1 MVDSKGNYKFDLGV
15 KGLITNRTNWTPL
28 GPITIMNWNPL
39 GPVIISYYWCF
50 TYFHTPI
57 FILSASIKV

>member
-28 GPITIMNWNPL
+28 GPINIMNWNPL
-39 GPVIISYYWCF
+39 GPVIIFYWCF

-57 FILSASIKV
+57 FILFASIKV

>member
-28 GPITIMNWNPL
+28 GPINIINWIPL
-39 GPVIISYYWCF
+39 GPVIIFYWCF
-50 TYFHTPI
+50 IYFHTPI

>member
-39 GPVIISYYWCF
+39 GPVIISYWCF

-57 FILSASIKV
+57 FILSASIKF

>member
-39 GPVIISYYWCF
+39 GPVIIFYWCF
-50 TYFHTPI
+50 TYSHTPI

>member
-28 GPITIMNWNPL
+28 GPITIMNWIPL
-39 GPVIISYYWCF
+39 GPVIIFYWCF
-50 TYFHTPI
+50 IYFRTPI

>member
-28 GPITIMNWNPL
+28 GPINIMNWNPL
-39 GPVIISYYWCF
+39 GPVIIFYWCF
-50 TYFHTPI
+50 IYFHTLI

>member
-39 GPVIISYYWCF
+39 GPVIISYWCF

>member
-28 GPITIMNWNPL
+28 GPINIMNWIPL
-39 GPVIISYYWCF
+39 GPVIIFYWCF

>member
-28 GPITIMNWNPL
+28 GPINIMNWNPL
-39 GPVIISYYWCF
+39 GSVIIFYWCF

>member
-1 MVDSKGNYKFDLGV
+1 MVDSKENYKFDLGV

-28 GPITIMNWNPL
+28 GPINIMNWNPL
-39 GPVIISYYWCF
+39 GPVIIFYWCF
-50 TYFHTPI
+50 TYFHTPT

>member
-28 GPITIMNWNPL
+28 GPINIMNWNPL
-39 GPVIISYYWCF
+39 SPVIIFYWCF
-50 TYFHTPI
+50 TYLHTPI

>member
-28 GPITIMNWNPL
+28 GPINIINWIPL
-39 GPVIISYYWCF
+39 GPVIIFYWCF

>member
-1 MVDSKGNYKFDLGV
+1 MVDSKENYKFDLGV

-28 GPITIMNWNPL
+28 GPINIMNWNPL
-39 GPVIISYYWCF
+39 SPVIIFYWCF
-50 TYFHTPI
+50 TYLHTPI

>member
-39 GPVIISYYWCF
+39 GPVIIFYWCF

>member
-28 GPITIMNWNPL
+28 GPINIMNWNPL
-39 GPVIISYYWCF
+39 GPVIIFYWCF